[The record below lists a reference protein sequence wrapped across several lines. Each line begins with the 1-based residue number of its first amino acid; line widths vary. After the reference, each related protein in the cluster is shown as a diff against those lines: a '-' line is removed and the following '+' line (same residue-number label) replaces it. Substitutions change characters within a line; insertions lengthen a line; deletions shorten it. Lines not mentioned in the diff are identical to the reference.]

1 MALDTNINKK
11 GAAMARK
18 PVGHTWDGFTAEQAS
33 LLDDIDFYG
42 NNAWDRNGQSDTLM
56 PKLMGEVAASGMT
69 VRQVQDAMESIG
81 YSRKAV
87 HQLQRWENKR
97 TTGKFGR

>member
-1 MALDTNINKK
+1 
-11 GAAMARK
+11 MARK
-18 PVGHTWDGFTAEQAS
+18 PPGHIWDGFTAEQS
-33 LLDDIDFYG
+33 ELLDSLDVYG
-42 NNAWDRNGQSDTLM
+42 NNGWGRNGQSEALM
-56 PKLMGEVAASGMT
+56 PKLMGEVAGSGMT

>member
-1 MALDTNINKK
+1 
-11 GAAMARK
+11 MARK
-18 PVGHTWDGFTAEQAS
+18 PAGHTWDGFTAEQAS
-33 LLDDIDFYG
+33 LLDDLDFYG
-42 NNAWDRNGQSDTLM
+42 NNAWDRNGQSEELM
-56 PKLMGEVAASGMT
+56 PKLMAEVAASGMT

-97 TTGKFGR
+97 TTGAFGR